1 MHTEVDWEKWA
12 AIGQIAGAL
21 GTFLAVL
28 TSLYLA
34 RDSIRPKLSVS
45 AGIRIVIEAGA
56 QEPFPKIIVFDVR
69 NLGMRDVYVDQ
80 IGWRVG
86 RWPFR
91 RPDWLAR
98 GFAVQTFGTVLEST
112 NPPFAL
118 AQGRRVTSM
127 LQFEQT
133 IRNINNRDGDRPFFA
148 KVWPIIGIR
157 RSPVFAQV
165 HLSSGETIKARVE
178 KDLERALFEAEAE
191 KLRVT

>member
-1 MHTEVDWEKWA
+1 MHAEIDWDKWA

-21 GTFLAVL
+21 GTFFAVL

-34 RDSIRPKLSVS
+34 RDSIRPKLSVN
-45 AGIRIVIEAGA
+45 AGIRIIIEAGA
-56 QEPFPKIIVFDVR
+56 QEPFPKLIVFDVR
-69 NLGMRDVYVDQ
+69 NVGMRDVYVDQ

-91 RPDWLAR
+91 KPYLLAR
-98 GFAVQTFGTVLEST
+98 GFAVQPFGTVLEST

-133 IRNINNRDGDRPFFA
+133 ISSIKKRHGDSPFFA
-148 KVWPIIGIR
+148 KVYPIMGIR
-157 RSPVFAQV
+157 RSPVFVQV

-178 KDLERALFEAEAE
+178 KDLESALFDAE
-191 KLRVT
+191 KEKFRFT

>member
-1 MHTEVDWEKWA
+1 MCVEVDWDKWA

-34 RDSIRPKLSVS
+34 RDSIRPKLALR

-56 QEPFPKIIVFDVR
+56 QEPFPKLIVFEVR
-69 NLGMRDVYVDQ
+69 NVGMRDVYVDQ

-91 RPDWLAR
+91 WPAWLTS
-98 GFAVQTFGTVLEST
+98 GFAVQTFGTVFEST

-118 AQGRRVTSM
+118 AQGRRATSM

-133 IRNINNRDGDRPFFA
+133 IRNIHGRHGERPLFA
-148 KVWPIIGIR
+148 KLWPVIGIR
-157 RSPVFAQV
+157 RDMTP
-165 HLSSGETIKARVE
+165 
-178 KDLERALFEAEAE
+178 
-191 KLRVT
+191 